1 VRCYRTGL
9 LPRMCDEEPLFRPW
23 VEDAWIWQI
32 GNFRRFERFSMLLV
46 FGRHI
51 VDVEI
56 IRDSANRK
64 PQVIGNA
71 ISERRFVVDIGVA
84 AGRCPKASNGDALDL
99 PFALFTDVRSL
110 GKAEDMLGVEIRS
123 AHGAPGLG
131 LLAMGQGGQQK
142 TRDKTRG
149 RRQM

>member
-1 VRCYRTGL
+1 MP
-9 LPRMCDEEPLFRPW
+9 PRLGDEATE
-23 VEDAWIWQI
+23 
-32 GNFRRFERFSMLLV
+32 FERATIAKA
-46 FGRHI
+46 RNI
-51 VDVEI
+51 VDIEI
-56 IRDSANRK
+56 ILESANRK

-71 ISERRFVVDIGVA
+71 VAERRFVVDVGVA
-84 AGRCPKASNGDALDL
+84 ADRCPKASNGDALDL